1 MNDPEYFIEDFG
13 LLFEKM
19 GLTRMAGRVY
29 GLLLL
34 SLNERLSF
42 QDIVDKLQ
50 ASKSSISVTLKTLEQ
65 VGFIRPVSVPGDR
78 KTYFSMLV
86 PMNWNSLIDQK
97 RLVFRMMIKH
107 YKNALKFRNN
117 SNDRTSKW
125 LNETISF
132 YEWLDTRMDSMM
144 DEWEAY
150 QEENKLK

>member
-34 SLNERLSF
+34 AQNERLSF

-65 VGFIRPVSVPGDR
+65 IGFIRSVSVPGDR

-86 PMNWNSLIDQK
+86 PMNWMSLIDQK
-97 RLVFRMMIKH
+97 RLIFRMMIIH
-107 YKNALKFRNN
+107 YKNALKFRND

-125 LNETISF
+125 LSETISF
-132 YEWLDTRMDSMM
+132 YEWLDKRMDGMM
-144 DEWEAY
+144 GEWEAY
-150 QEENKLK
+150 QEENKL